1 MYNSGLRDP
10 VCPSKVSS
18 SLLLSGSKVI
28 PCANYSKGGGVERGL
43 FSWIDSRHLNNSEPV
58 YVYVCVCDSLGGPQP
73 HYTGRVG
80 GGGGGGAGVC
90 VFLFWCAEQ
99 SPAFFA
105 NICRVPNTILRL
117 LSRVTGQL
125 SALWSLP
132 TVKYINMKH
141 V

>member
-18 SLLLSGSKVI
+18 SLLLSGSKAI

-80 GGGGGGAGVC
+80 GGGVC
-90 VFLFWCAEQ
+90 VCSCFGLQSSPLLFLLIFAEYPIP
-99 SPAFFA
+99 S
-105 NICRVPNTILRL
+105 
-117 LSRVTGQL
+117 
-125 SALWSLP
+125 
-132 TVKYINMKH
+132 
-141 V
+141 